1 MDQTTQMK
9 VLLEA
14 VDAPKVD
21 QPKKGYANTPNEQ
34 TLDSATQQNFGRD
47 LNKKK
52 SYQHPSRD
60 GDNARAAKLT
70 QYTLEEE
77 RLTRAFKKFKLNEG
91 LSLDTKWTTERE
103 LAKILSTMINADD
116 DLEHIVSKDEFD
128 KAHFDMMVGDAE
140 TAADN
145 LLSRYT
151 TGDDRERQD
160 FTIVRND
167 VVSVLKGILDNRVEQ
182 ALETAGDSTGESETL
197 KALHH
202 KGVDQPDGVKAKV
215 FGPTES
221 YPLPW
226 TAKHVGGKYPI
237 YSIKA
242 GNKAEV
248 ATWLNQTQ
256 ANKVIAEIT

>member
-1 MDQTTQMK
+1 MDHTEQMK

-21 QPKKGYANTPNEQ
+21 EPEKGYANTPHEQ

-47 LNKKK
+47 LHKKK

-77 RLTRAFKKFKLNEG
+77 RLTKAFKKFKLNEG
-91 LSLDTKWTTERE
+91 LALDTKWTTERE

-128 KAHFDMMVGDAE
+128 RAHFDMMAGDAE
-140 TAADN
+140 TAADD
-145 LLSRYT
+145 LLGART
-151 TGDDRERQD
+151 TGDGGERQD
-160 FTIVRND
+160 STIVRND
-167 VVSVLKGILDNRVEQ
+167 VVKMLASILDNRVEQ

-202 KGVDQPDGVKAKV
+202 KGVDNIDGVKAKV

-248 ATWLNQTQ
+248 ATWLNQTDVL
-256 ANKVIAEIT
+256 KVIDEIT